1 MSTKKIS
8 INPDFFNLTKSKSKR
23 KSRKQKPDFSTIKP
37 NSIKQKLIQKVKQ
50 HKNNELQKLKEDNK
64 NKNKNTDEN
73 LEFNNNF
80 KNSIDYLQSLSKK
93 HEQKKLEKKK
103 RRLER
108 KNKTLKKSSIP
119 DPPPYGIL
127 KNGKKPTYSQYRASL
142 KNRNNKSDSNLT
154 DSSVFHNINIPIIT
168 DSFYQ
173 RKNNLLDVKNQFKKE
188 KKNMRKVKVK
198 EKHTKTKKIIHLGKK
213 GGNVGILIKNKKTRK
228 KIKKEVNTLKNKSLV
243 NVKKYLKKHNLIK
256 IGTSAPENVL
266 RSIYENSYL
275 AGDIYNKDK
284 DILLHNFTQE

>member
-8 INPDFFNLTKSKSKR
+8 INPDFFNLTKSKSKSKR
-23 KSRKQKPDFSTIKP
+23 KSRKQKPDFSTVKP

-50 HKNNELQKLKEDNK
+50 HKNNELQKLKEENENK
-64 NKNKNTDEN
+64 NIDNNN
-73 LEFNNNF
+73 EFNDDF

-93 HEQKKLEKKK
+93 HQQKKLEKKK
-103 RRLER
+103 RRMER
-108 KNKTLKKSSIP
+108 KNKTLKKNSIP

-142 KNRNNKSDSNLT
+142 KNRDNIVSTSLNEPIISDNN
-154 DSSVFHNINIPIIT
+154 NIPVIT

-173 RKNNLLDVKNQFKKE
+173 RKNTLLDVKSEFNKE
-188 KKNMRKVKVK
+188 KKNTHKVKVK

-228 KIKKEVNTLKNKSLV
+228 KIKKEINTLKNKSLV

-256 IGTSAPENVL
+256 IGTAAPENML
-266 RSIYENSYL
+266 RSMYENSYL
-275 AGDIYNKDK
+275 AGDIYNKNK
-284 DILLHNFTQE
+284 DILVHNFTQE